1 MAMEFSIGGFNVKGW
16 MVAVA
21 LPVLSTVSGGV
32 YFGYDTLNRFYGVE
46 GGVEEALGKGSTNAK
61 QIAELQKSLT
71 KLSNDTARERTA
83 NKTFASNQLTTA
95 SQAIRK
101 ELQEVETNLSDNS
114 VAKMQQLTERLT
126 TLDATVTSRIQTVE
140 QAIIDNDVRGLN
152 SKLAQLATNMQQI
165 LEQQKVLLDL
175 RSQVDKATTITDGI
189 GDKLD
194 VIQTEIDDIWKAYD
208 EMSSNPLQR
217 IDMATPRKGK
227 MFAKT
232 TTNPKTGRKIKVSYG
247 QAGKAKDGGKRIR
260 PGTGKGDSYC
270 ARSAGQMKKHPKAAA
285 NPNSPLRLSRKKWKC
300 AGTKSKR
307 T

>member
-46 GGVEEALGKGSTNAK
+46 GGVDSALSKAGTNAK

-71 KLSNDTARERTA
+71 KLTNDTARERTA
-83 NKTFASNQLTTA
+83 NKTFAANELTTA
-95 SQAIRK
+95 STAIRK
-101 ELQEVETNLSDNS
+101 ELQEVETNLSDDS

-140 QAIIDNDVRGLN
+140 QAIVDNDVRGLN

-175 RSQVDKATTITDGI
+175 RSQVDKSTTITDTI

-208 EMSSNPLQR
+208 SMVENPL
-217 IDMATPRKGK
+217 
-227 MFAKT
+227 
-232 TTNPKTGRKIKVSYG
+232 
-247 QAGKAKDGGKRIR
+247 
-260 PGTGKGDSYC
+260 
-270 ARSAGQMKKHPKAAA
+270 
-285 NPNSPLRLSRKKWKC
+285 
-300 AGTKSKR
+300 
-307 T
+307 

>member
-83 NKTFASNQLTTA
+83 NKTFAANQLTTA
-95 SQAIRK
+95 SQAISN
-101 ELQEVETNLSDNS
+101 ELQEAETKLDDEIVELSEELKEKITELESLLNS
-114 VAKMQQLTERLT
+114 RV
-126 TLDATVTSRIQTVE
+126 QTVE
-140 QAIIDNDVRGLN
+140 QAIVDNDVRGLN

-175 RSQVDKATTITDGI
+175 RSQVDKATTITDTI

-208 EMSSNPLQR
+208 SMAEKPL
-217 IDMATPRKGK
+217 G
-227 MFAKT
+227 
-232 TTNPKTGRKIKVSYG
+232 
-247 QAGKAKDGGKRIR
+247 
-260 PGTGKGDSYC
+260 
-270 ARSAGQMKKHPKAAA
+270 
-285 NPNSPLRLSRKKWKC
+285 
-300 AGTKSKR
+300 
-307 T
+307 

>member
-21 LPVLSTVSGGV
+21 LPVLSTVSGGI

-46 GGVEEALGKGSTNAK
+46 GGVGEALGNTSANAK

-83 NKTFASNQLTTA
+83 NKAFAANQLTTA

-101 ELQEVETNLSDNS
+101 ELQEVETNLGDDS

-126 TLDATVTSRIQTVE
+126 TLDSTVTSRIQTVE

-208 EMSSNPLQR
+208 EMASNPL
-217 IDMATPRKGK
+217 
-227 MFAKT
+227 
-232 TTNPKTGRKIKVSYG
+232 
-247 QAGKAKDGGKRIR
+247 
-260 PGTGKGDSYC
+260 
-270 ARSAGQMKKHPKAAA
+270 
-285 NPNSPLRLSRKKWKC
+285 
-300 AGTKSKR
+300 
-307 T
+307 

>member
-71 KLSNDTARERTA
+71 QLSNDTARERTA
-83 NKTFASNQLTTA
+83 NKTFAANQLTTA
-95 SQAIRK
+95 SQAISN
-101 ELQEVETNLSDNS
+101 ELQEAETKLDDEIVELSEELKEKITELESLLNS
-114 VAKMQQLTERLT
+114 RV
-126 TLDATVTSRIQTVE
+126 QTVE
-140 QAIIDNDVRGLN
+140 QAIVDNDVRGLN

-175 RSQVDKATTITDGI
+175 RSQVDKATTITDTI

-208 EMSSNPLQR
+208 SMAEKPL
-217 IDMATPRKGK
+217 G
-227 MFAKT
+227 
-232 TTNPKTGRKIKVSYG
+232 
-247 QAGKAKDGGKRIR
+247 
-260 PGTGKGDSYC
+260 
-270 ARSAGQMKKHPKAAA
+270 
-285 NPNSPLRLSRKKWKC
+285 
-300 AGTKSKR
+300 
-307 T
+307 

>member
-1 MAMEFSIGGFNVKGW
+1 
-16 MVAVA
+16 VA

-46 GGVEEALGKGSTNAK
+46 GGVGEALGNTSANAK

-71 KLSNDTARERTA
+71 KLNNDTARERTA

-101 ELQEVETNLSDNS
+101 ELQEVETNLNDDS
-114 VAKMQQLTERLT
+114 VAKMQQLTQKLNELEST
-126 TLDATVTSRIQTVE
+126 ATSRIQTVE
-140 QAIIDNDVRGLN
+140 QAIVDNDVRGLN

-208 EMSSNPLQR
+208 EMSSNPL
-217 IDMATPRKGK
+217 
-227 MFAKT
+227 
-232 TTNPKTGRKIKVSYG
+232 
-247 QAGKAKDGGKRIR
+247 
-260 PGTGKGDSYC
+260 
-270 ARSAGQMKKHPKAAA
+270 
-285 NPNSPLRLSRKKWKC
+285 
-300 AGTKSKR
+300 
-307 T
+307 

>member
-21 LPVLSTVSGGV
+21 LPVLSTISGGI

-46 GGVEEALGKGSTNAK
+46 SGVDSALSKAGTNAK

-71 KLSNDTARERTA
+71 QLSNDTARERTA
-83 NKTFASNQLTTA
+83 NKTFAANQLTTA
-95 SQAIRK
+95 SQAIRE
-101 ELQEVETNLSDNS
+101 ELQEVETNLSDDS

-194 VIQTEIDDIWKAYD
+194 VLQTEVDDIWKAYD
-208 EMSSNPLQR
+208 ELASNPL
-217 IDMATPRKGK
+217 
-227 MFAKT
+227 
-232 TTNPKTGRKIKVSYG
+232 
-247 QAGKAKDGGKRIR
+247 
-260 PGTGKGDSYC
+260 
-270 ARSAGQMKKHPKAAA
+270 
-285 NPNSPLRLSRKKWKC
+285 
-300 AGTKSKR
+300 
-307 T
+307 

>member
-1 MAMEFSIGGFNVKGW
+1 MEFSIGGFNVKGW

-21 LPVLSTVSGGV
+21 LPVLSAVSGGV
-32 YFGYDTLNRFYGVE
+32 YWGYDTLNRFYGVE
-46 GGVEEALGKGSTNAK
+46 GGVDSALSKAGTNAK

-83 NKTFASNQLTTA
+83 NKTFAANQLNTA

-101 ELQEVETNLSDNS
+101 ELQEVETNLSDDS

-175 RSQVDKATTITDGI
+175 RSQVDKATTITDSI

-208 EMSSNPLQR
+208 EMSSNPL
-217 IDMATPRKGK
+217 
-227 MFAKT
+227 
-232 TTNPKTGRKIKVSYG
+232 
-247 QAGKAKDGGKRIR
+247 
-260 PGTGKGDSYC
+260 
-270 ARSAGQMKKHPKAAA
+270 
-285 NPNSPLRLSRKKWKC
+285 
-300 AGTKSKR
+300 
-307 T
+307 